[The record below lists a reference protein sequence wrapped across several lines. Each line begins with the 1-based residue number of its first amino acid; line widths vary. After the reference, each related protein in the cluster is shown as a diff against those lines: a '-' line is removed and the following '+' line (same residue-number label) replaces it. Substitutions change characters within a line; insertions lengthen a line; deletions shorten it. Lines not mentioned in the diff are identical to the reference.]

1 MREDVVLSKGQTRP
15 RLFSNNT
22 SHLGEGACGSR
33 LETSGHC
40 DTGSHLDKQS
50 RGSERDL
57 LAEVFKGQ

>member
-1 MREDVVLSKGQTRP
+1 M
-15 RLFSNNT
+15 FSNNT